1 MTEDT
6 SHLKVPEVSTRKL
19 IINLVPTGMVP
30 TKKMT
35 PHVPLQPKEVV
46 SDVLKCSGVG
56 VSMVHLHARDTDGV
70 PTYKKEIY
78 AEIIEGIRAVNPDLV
93 IVASTS
99 GRTFN
104 DFEKRADVL
113 NLEGTWKPDMAS
125 LTLGSVNFS
134 RELSLNSPETI
145 IKLLGRMDQ
154 RGIKPELEI
163 FDLGMVNYAHYLIA
177 KGLIRPPYYFNILL
191 GNIAGAQ
198 AKLLHLG
205 LIADELPRE
214 SYWSVAGIGNC
225 NRRVNAA
232 GIIFGNGVRIGIE
245 DTIWFDDARTI
256 LATNSSLVERV
267 ANLASI
273 LEREIASPA
282 DVRQMLQL

>member
-1 MTEDT
+1 M
-6 SHLKVPEVSTRKL
+6 KKL

-35 PHVPLQPKEVV
+35 PYVPISPEEIV
-46 SDVLKCSGVG
+46 SDVLKCSRLGA
-56 VSMVHLHARDTDGV
+56 SMIHLHARDADGT
-70 PTYKKEIY
+70 PTFKKEIY
-78 AEIIEGIRAVNPDLV
+78 AEIVGGIRAVNPDLV

-113 NLEGTWKPDMAS
+113 NLEGALKPEMAS

-145 IKLLGRMDQ
+145 IKLLDRMDR

-163 FDLGMVNYAHYLIA
+163 FDLGMVNYAHYLIT
-177 KGLIRPPYYFNILL
+177 KGLIRPPYYFNIIL
-191 GNIAGAQ
+191 GNVAGAQ

-205 LIADELPRE
+205 LIAAELPDE
-214 SYWSVAGIGNC
+214 SYWSVAGLGNC
-225 NRRVNAA
+225 NRHVNAA
-232 GIIFGNGVRIGIE
+232 GIIFGNGVRTGIE
-245 DTIWFDDARTI
+245 DTIWFDEARTI
-256 LATNSSLVERV
+256 LATNSALVERV
-267 ANLASI
+267 INLASI
-273 LEREIASPA
+273 LERDIASPT
-282 DVRQMLQL
+282 DVRRMLQLPERVKN

>member
-1 MTEDT
+1 M
-6 SHLKVPEVSTRKL
+6 KKL

-35 PHVPLQPKEVV
+35 PYVPITSEEIV
-46 SDVLKCSGVG
+46 SDVLKCSGLG
-56 VSMVHLHARDTDGV
+56 ASMVHLHARKADGA
-70 PTYKKEIY
+70 PAYKKEIY
-78 AEIIEGIRAVNPDLV
+78 AEIIAGIRAVNPDLV

-113 NLEGTWKPDMAS
+113 DLEGKLKPDMAS

-145 IKLLGRMDQ
+145 IRLIERMDS

-163 FDLGMVNYAHYLIA
+163 FDLGMVNYAHYLIS

-205 LIADELPRE
+205 LIADELPDE
-214 SYWSVAGIGNC
+214 SYWSVAGLGNC
-225 NRRVNAA
+225 SLRVSAA

-245 DTIWFDDARTI
+245 DTIWFDEARTI
-256 LATNSSLVERV
+256 LATNSTLVERV
-267 ANLASI
+267 VHLASI